1 MVRGDYCVFG
11 DGESGSLA
19 SLGMTIGQWDGEA
32 RAGRVGMTD
41 LKVGHY
47 ISREKSRS
55 LASLGMTIWRG
66 SLPREL
72 ERVSPSGL
80 RKSVC

>member
-1 MVRGDYCVFG
+1 MVWGDYCVFG
-11 DGESGSLA
+11 EGESGSLA
-19 SLGMTIGQWDGEA
+19 SLGMTIWQWDGEA
-32 RAGRVGMTD
+32 WASSVGMTD

-55 LASLGMTIWRG
+55 LALLGMTIWWV
-66 SLPREL
+66 SLPWEL

-80 RKSVC
+80 RKGVC